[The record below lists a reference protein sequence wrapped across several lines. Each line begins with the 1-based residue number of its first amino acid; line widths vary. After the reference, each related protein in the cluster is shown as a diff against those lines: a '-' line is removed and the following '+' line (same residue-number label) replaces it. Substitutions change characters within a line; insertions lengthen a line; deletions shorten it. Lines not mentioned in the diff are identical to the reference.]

1 MRDTPMGV
9 LLLGLLMAT
18 QGALTAFWGTL
29 MMGLRIFD
37 LTPSGTGVF
46 WIGLFALLVGLVQVG
61 VGVAAWK
68 LRPWAWLVG
77 WILATLGLLSAFFGL
92 LATGSLAYAV
102 ADGFFP
108 VIVYWYLNQPEVK
121 RAFASSGETRT

>member
-9 LLLGLLMAT
+9 LLLGLLMVA

-46 WIGLFALLVGLVQVG
+46 WIGLFSLLVGLVQVG
-61 VGVAAWK
+61 VGVAAWR

-77 WILATLGLLSAFFGL
+77 WILAVAGLIGAFFGL

-102 ADGFFP
+102 AEGLFP
-108 VIVYWYLNQPEVK
+108 IIVFWYLNQAEVK
-121 RAFASSGETRT
+121 KAFLSPTES